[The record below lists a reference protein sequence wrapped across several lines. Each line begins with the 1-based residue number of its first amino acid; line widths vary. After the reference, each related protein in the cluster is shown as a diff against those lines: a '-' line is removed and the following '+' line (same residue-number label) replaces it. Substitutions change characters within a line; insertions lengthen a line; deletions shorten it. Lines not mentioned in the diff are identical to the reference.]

1 MLFILG
7 IIRMR
12 FPIAKLKPSNLATLR
27 ALPGGDAGVAM
38 MEVVMAMALILV
50 VAVSVT
56 QLFMVATKMA
66 ASNRVLTAARIVV
79 QRNLDNALSVRWD
92 ENTTPT
98 ILQTTLDTGAVYD
111 DDGDNLNGEGTNKIA
126 LLISKTASNTSY
138 AMIPA
143 TMIRTVQTVTNT
155 QGATILR
162 IKFTLTYTY
171 QKRTQ
176 VVEMTTMRAIDDFK
190 L

>member
-1 MLFILG
+1 MCFQKTTLSQ
-7 IIRMR
+7 
-12 FPIAKLKPSNLATLR
+12 PQPATLQ
-27 ALPGGDAGVAM
+27 ALLGRRAGVAM

-92 ENTTPT
+92 ADTTPA
-98 ILQTTLDTGAVYD
+98 ILVTTTATGAVYD

-126 LLISKTASNTSY
+126 LLISKTPSNTSY

-143 TMIRTVQTVTNT
+143 TMIRTVTTVANA
-155 QGATILR
+155 QSATILK

-171 QKRTQ
+171 QNRTQ
-176 VVEMTTMRAIDDFK
+176 VIEMSTMRAIDDFK
-190 L
+190 I